1 VELLQV
7 PKVVKGA
14 KAEWGT
20 CSRTVSLGG
29 ITRNIPYWN
38 NSIAVASWSKILILD
53 VTTGSQIAILSEHT
67 EMVTCLT
74 FSSDGKSLVSGSHDK
89 TIKFWD
95 VQTGGVVKTFY
106 GHTGGIWSASIST
119 DCTRIVSGSED
130 KTLCL
135 WDIQTGD
142 CLNTIN
148 HQYVVWHV
156 LFSPMDPQHLISISD
171 GKAWLWDINGH
182 QLYTC
187 DGSHISFSPD
197 CTQFALCNGE
207 VVTVQSTDS
216 RAIVA
221 EFHTAD
227 NAKFCCFSP
236 DGRLV
241 AAAAHRNA
249 YVWDIASPD
258 HHLVGTFVGHTTDI
272 TSLVFSS
279 PSSLISASIDDSV
292 KFWKIGALSADQIA
306 TDSGSSMTTSSSIQ
320 SISLQPRAGI
330 VISSDNDG
338 VVKTWDLSTGLCKAT
353 FQIPISKNIGS
364 CQVDAKFL
372 DGRLI
377 FAWYEDTKICIWDT
391 EEEEL
396 LETLDISTKTGCA
409 GLRISGDGSKVFFLH
424 FAGIQAWSM
433 WTWEPVGEVTLGL
446 KKIPYLDSL
455 HIDSSRVWIHYRDS
469 PTQEGWDFVTS
480 PVPFDPSTGRP
491 HLNFIGGVFWQTDGP
506 CWIEDT
512 ATGKKVFQLDGRYA
526 EPIDVQ
532 WDGQRLVAGYGS
544 GEVLILDF
552 HHLLP
557 Q

>member
-1 VELLQV
+1 M

-14 KAEWGT
+14 KTEWGT
-20 CSRTVSLGG
+20 CSRTVTPGG
-29 ITRNIPYWN
+29 LVSDISYWN
-38 NSIAVASWSKILILD
+38 SNVAVEFGSDIIILD
-53 VTTGSQIAILSEHT
+53 VTTGKQMAILSEHA
-67 EMVTCLT
+67 ELVTCLT
-74 FSSDGKSLVSGSHDK
+74 FSSDGKSLVSGSLDK
-89 TIKFWD
+89 TVKFWD

-106 GHTGGIWSASIST
+106 GHTGCIQSVSISE
-119 DCTRIVSGSED
+119 DCTRIVSGSRD

-148 HQYVVWHV
+148 HQDEVQHV
-156 LFSPMDPQHLISISD
+156 SFSPIDPQHLISVS
-171 GKAWLWDINGH
+171 GHKVWWWGINGH
-182 QLYTC
+182 QIPPTY

-197 CTQFALCNGE
+197 HTQFALCNSN
-207 VVTVQSTDS
+207 VVTVLSS
-216 RAIVA
+216 NSSAIVA
-221 EFHTAD
+221 EFSMDDDAEC
-227 NAKFCCFSP
+227 CCFSP

-241 AAAAHRNA
+241 AAAAYNTT

-258 HHLVGTFVGHTTDI
+258 PHLIQTLVGHTNFI
-272 TSLVFSS
+272 KHLVFSS
-279 PSSLISASIDDSV
+279 PSSLISGSLDCTV

-306 TDSGSSMTTSSSIQ
+306 TDSGSSMITPSSIQ

-330 VISSDNDG
+330 VISSDEDG

-353 FQIPISKNIGS
+353 FQIPAIKDMG
-364 CQVDAKFL
+364 VGDAKFL

-377 FAWYEDTKICIWDT
+377 FAWYKDMKICIWDT
-391 EEEEL
+391 EKEEL
-396 LETLDISTKTGCA
+396 LKTLDTSTSGCW

-424 FAGIQAWSM
+424 NRGIQVWHM

-446 KKIPYLDSL
+446 ERRPYLDPL
-455 HIDSSRVWIHYRDS
+455 YIDSSRVWINS
-469 PTQEGWDFVTS
+469 QNSSAQEGWDFVTS

-491 HLNFIGGVFWQTDGP
+491 RLDFIGGSLWQTDGLS
-506 CWIEDT
+506 WIGDT
-512 ATGKKVFQLDGRYA
+512 VTGEIVFQLDGRFDR
-526 EPIDVQ
+526 PFDVQ
-532 WDGQRLVAGYGS
+532 WDGQYLVAGYTT